1 MVCFVKAL
9 IKQIIN
15 GNINFGRL
23 SYIPHNIKDLL
34 LRKTHHL
41 KIESENINIED
52 DFIFGSIS
60 NSTYIGGFPVFK
72 EKEVKLDDKKFDI
85 LFIKKPKNIFHRI
98 NLLLHIIKGN
108 LDNDYICYFQA
119 SELKITAEKEIDWT
133 VDGEYGGTMQE
144 IHISNAPKQLRYLS
158 KDRS

>member
-1 MVCFVKAL
+1 MACFAKAL
-9 IKQIIN
+9 IKQTIN

-34 LRKTHHL
+34 LRKSHHI
-41 KIESENINIED
+41 KIETKDTCIED
-52 DFIFGSIS
+52 DFIFGSVS
-60 NSTYIGGFPVFK
+60 NSTFIGGFPVFK
-72 EKEVKLDDKKFDI
+72 EKNVKLDDRKFDV

-98 NLLLHIIKGN
+98 KLLIKIIKGK
-108 LDNDYICYFQA
+108 LDDVYIVYLQT
-119 SELKITAEKEIDWT
+119 SELKLTAEKEIDWT

-144 IHISNAPKQLRYLS
+144 IHIQNAPKQICYLS